1 MQIASLI
8 LTLAYIYMQKIILL
22 IASALGAAAVMLG
35 AFGAHSF
42 KSILEANGTLETFNT
57 AVKYHFFHTL
67 AMILVALLMDRY
79 ASKLLEYS
87 AISMLAGIILFSG
100 SLYILA
106 LSGVTKWGA
115 VAPFGGLAFIIGWVM
130 LFAGVYRNS

>member
-1 MQIASLI
+1 
-8 LTLAYIYMQKIILL
+8 MQKTILL
-22 IASALGAAAVMLG
+22 IASALGAVAVMLG

-67 AMILVALLMDRY
+67 AMILVALLMDKY

-87 AISMLAGIILFSG
+87 AISMLAGIVLFSG

-106 LSGVTKWGA
+106 LSGVTKWGV
-115 VAPFGGLAFIIGWVM
+115 VAPFGGLAFIVGWVL
-130 LFAGVYRNS
+130 LFAGVYKGGS

>member
-1 MQIASLI
+1 
-8 LTLAYIYMQKIILL
+8 MQKIILL
-22 IASALGAAAVMLG
+22 IASALGAVAVMLG

-87 AISMLAGIILFSG
+87 AISMLAGIVLFSG

-106 LSGVTKWGA
+106 LSGATKWGA

>member
-1 MQIASLI
+1 
-8 LTLAYIYMQKIILL
+8 MQKTILL
-22 IASALGAAAVMLG
+22 IASALGAVAVMLG

-67 AMILVALLMDRY
+67 AMILVALLMDKY

-87 AISMLAGIILFSG
+87 AISMLAGIVLFSG

-115 VAPFGGLAFIIGWVM
+115 VAPFGGLAFIIGWVL
-130 LFAGVYRNS
+130 LFAGVYKGGS

>member
-1 MQIASLI
+1 
-8 LTLAYIYMQKIILL
+8 MQKTILL
-22 IASALGAAAVMLG
+22 IASALGAVAVMLG

-67 AMILVALLMDRY
+67 AMILVALLMDKY

-87 AISMLAGIILFSG
+87 AISMLAGIVLFSG

-106 LSGVTKWGA
+106 LSGVTKWG
-115 VAPFGGLAFIIGWVM
+115 VLAPFGGLAFIVGWVL
-130 LFAGVYRNS
+130 LFAGVYKGGS

>member
-1 MQIASLI
+1 
-8 LTLAYIYMQKIILL
+8 MQKTILL
-22 IASALGAAAVMLG
+22 IASALGAVAVMLG

-87 AISMLAGIILFSG
+87 AISMLAGIVLFSG

-106 LSGVTKWGA
+106 LSGVTKWG
-115 VAPFGGLAFIIGWVM
+115 VLAPFGGLAFIVGWVL
-130 LFAGVYRNS
+130 LFAGVYKGGS

>member
-1 MQIASLI
+1 
-8 LTLAYIYMQKIILL
+8 MQKIILL
-22 IASALGAAAVMLG
+22 IASALGAVAVMLG

-42 KSILEANGTLETFNT
+42 KSILQANGTLETFNT

-67 AMILVALLMDRY
+67 AMILVALLMDKY

-87 AISMLAGIILFSG
+87 AISMLAGIVLFSG

-115 VAPFGGLAFIIGWVM
+115 VAPFGGLAFIVGWIM
-130 LFAGVYRNS
+130 LFAGVYKGTGSRH

>member
-1 MQIASLI
+1 
-8 LTLAYIYMQKIILL
+8 MQKTILL
-22 IASALGAAAVMLG
+22 IASALGAVAVMLG

-67 AMILVALLMDRY
+67 AMILVALLMDKY

-106 LSGVTKWGA
+106 LSGVTKWG
-115 VAPFGGLAFIIGWVM
+115 VLAPFGGLAFIVGWVL
-130 LFAGVYRNS
+130 LFAGVYKGGS

>member
-1 MQIASLI
+1 
-8 LTLAYIYMQKIILL
+8 MQKIILL
-22 IASALGAAAVMLG
+22 IASALGAVAVMLG

-67 AMILVALLMDRY
+67 AMILVALLMDKY

-87 AISMLAGIILFSG
+87 AISMLAGIVLFSG

>member
-1 MQIASLI
+1 
-8 LTLAYIYMQKIILL
+8 MQKIILL
-22 IASALGAAAVMLG
+22 IASALGAVAVMLG

-67 AMILVALLMDRY
+67 AMILVALLMDKY

-87 AISMLAGIILFSG
+87 AISMLAGIVLFSG

-106 LSGVTKWGA
+106 LSGVTKWGV

>member
-1 MQIASLI
+1 
-8 LTLAYIYMQKIILL
+8 MQKIILL
-22 IASALGAAAVMLG
+22 IASALGAVAVMLG

>member
-1 MQIASLI
+1 
-8 LTLAYIYMQKIILL
+8 MQKTILL
-22 IASALGAAAVMLG
+22 IASALGAVAVMLG

-67 AMILVALLMDRY
+67 AMILVALLMDKY

-87 AISMLAGIILFSG
+87 AISMLAGIVLFSG
-100 SLYILA
+100 SLYALS

-115 VAPFGGLAFIIGWVM
+115 VAPFGGLAFIIGWVL
-130 LFAGVYRNS
+130 LFAGVYKGGS

>member
-1 MQIASLI
+1 MQQ
-8 LTLAYIYMQKIILL
+8 TILL
-22 IASALGAAAVMLG
+22 IASALGAVAVMLG

-67 AMILVALLMDRY
+67 AMILVALLMDKY

-87 AISMLAGIILFSG
+87 AISMLAGIVLFSG

-106 LSGVTKWGA
+106 LSGVTKWGV
-115 VAPFGGLAFIIGWVM
+115 VAPFGGLAFIVGWVL
-130 LFAGVYRNS
+130 LFAGVYKGGS

>member
-1 MQIASLI
+1 
-8 LTLAYIYMQKIILL
+8 MQKTILL
-22 IASALGAAAVMLG
+22 IASALGAVAVMLG

-67 AMILVALLMDRY
+67 AMILVALLMDKY

-87 AISMLAGIILFSG
+87 AISMLAGIVLFSG

-106 LSGVTKWGA
+106 LSGVTKWGV
-115 VAPFGGLAFIIGWVM
+115 VAPFGGLAFIIGWAL
-130 LFAGVYRNS
+130 LFAGVYKGGS

>member
-1 MQIASLI
+1 
-8 LTLAYIYMQKIILL
+8 MQKIILL
-22 IASALGAAAVMLG
+22 IASALRAVAVMLG

-67 AMILVALLMDRY
+67 AMILVALLMDKY

-87 AISMLAGIILFSG
+87 AISMLAGIVLFSG

-115 VAPFGGLAFIIGWVM
+115 VAPFGGLAFIIGWIM
-130 LFAGVYRNS
+130 LFAGVYRYS

>member
-1 MQIASLI
+1 
-8 LTLAYIYMQKIILL
+8 MQKTILL
-22 IASALGAAAVMLG
+22 IASALGAVAVMLG

-67 AMILVALLMDRY
+67 AMILVALLMDKY

-87 AISMLAGIILFSG
+87 AISMLAGIVLFSG

-106 LSGVTKWGA
+106 LSGVTKWGV
-115 VAPFGGLAFIIGWVM
+115 VAPFGGLAFIIGWVL
-130 LFAGVYRNS
+130 LFAGVYKGGS

>member
-1 MQIASLI
+1 
-8 LTLAYIYMQKIILL
+8 MQKIILL
-22 IASALGAAAVMLG
+22 IASALGAVAVMLG

-87 AISMLAGIILFSG
+87 AISMLAGIVLFSG